1 MNDPFVHEQAG
12 LWGKRMAGLKLS
24 REEVVS
30 RMYLEAFA
38 RPPGAEELAVGVE
51 FLGEG
56 VSVGKLSDY
65 AHVLFNTKEFI
76 FLH

>member
-12 LWGKRMAGLKLS
+12 LWGKRIAALKMS
-24 REEVVS
+24 PEDVVR

-38 RPPGAEELAVGVE
+38 RPPGAAELAAGVE
-51 FLGEG
+51 FLGKEG
-56 VSVGKLSDY
+56 SLEKLSDY